1 MVYHLDLVGL
11 VDHLGWT
18 IPQFM
23 NNNIQAIDLYMVY
36 HLNLMGLVNHLSRT
50 VL

>member
-23 NNNIQAIDLYMVY
+23 NNNIQAIDLCMIY
-36 HLNLMGLVNHLSRT
+36 HFIFVSLVNHLGRT